1 MDKLPYIDKA
11 ITWAERKSYSSLR
24 AKKEGYDEPK
34 IFTNQS
40 TQEQIQADL
49 SFISSNGDKYF
60 TEIALKT
67 DDPQPL
73 VTKWKLLSIMAEI
86 KNGKLFLLTPKGHK
100 VFTQR
105 LVKEYKIDAEIFSI

>member
-1 MDKLPYIDKA
+1 MDKESYIDKA
-11 ITWAERKSYSSLR
+11 IIWANKKSFSSLR
-24 AKKEGYDEPK
+24 ARKEGYEEPK
-34 IFTNQS
+34 VFTNQS

-49 SFISSNGDKYF
+49 SFIARDGEKYF

-73 VTKWKLLSIMAEI
+73 VTKWKLLSLMAEM

-105 LVKEYKIDAEIFSI
+105 LIKEYKIDAEIFSI